1 MAPVP
6 ALSLHLVRH
15 KRRRLAITPVEIDPD
30 AEAAAA
36 EAAGGKSAAS
46 SLCAGPPAAAHALEF

>member
-6 ALSLHLVRH
+6 AVALHLVRH
-15 KRRRLAITPVEIDPD
+15 KRRRLAITPAEIDPD

-36 EAAGGKSAAS
+36 EGAGGKSVAS
-46 SLCAGPPAAAHALEF
+46 MLCSGPPRATNALDF